1 MDIFQKDNTLSDLP
15 YDINDGISDI
25 ERIAGRTIKELY
37 DRNEALL
44 VFPNVLGGHHDG
56 IESQQIFTITK
67 PEEGKI
73 AVKTGNLMGFVG
85 CGGSKI
91 TIYSRFAESQNGEK
105 DYFLHYMLQRVFSIN
120 LFDLQHGIA
129 ADDVF
134 DFMLYLFPYHL
145 KRAVSQGLYREY
157 CTREYNDANVR
168 GPIDVS
174 RHIRRNIPFNGRIAY
189 RTREYAYDNHV
200 TQLIRHTIEYIRQH
214 PFASAILSADGAM
227 RDAVAAIVAAT
238 PSYVAGNRQKV
249 IGQNLRPA
257 RHPYFTEYLPLQRL
271 CMNILQH
278 RRLRYSSSGG
288 KDIYGV
294 LFDGA
299 WLWEEYLYKAVLE
312 GCGFKHPQ
320 NKSGKGGIY
329 LFEKG
334 DGDEYVGS
342 RHRRYPDYF
351 KDGVILDAK
360 YKHLEDNKINRDDMH
375 QLIAYMHVEQA
386 EIGGFIYPNKNGVLT
401 KKHLGELRGYKG
413 KIYNIG
419 VQIPQ
424 KAESYKDFCEQMG
437 KIEEDLKKVK
447 FISQE

>member
-1 MDIFQKDNTLSDLP
+1 MDIFQKDNTISDQP
-15 YDINDGISDI
+15 YDINDGASDI

-37 DRNEALL
+37 DRNEVLL

-73 AVKTGNLMGFVG
+73 AVKTSNLMGFVG

-120 LFDLQHGIA
+120 LFNLEHSTAEDN
-129 ADDVF
+129 VF

-174 RHIRRNIPFNGRIAY
+174 CHIRRNIPFNGRIAY

-214 PFASAILSADGAM
+214 PFASAILLADGSM

-238 PSYVAGNRQKV
+238 PSYASGNRQKV
-249 IGQNLRPA
+249 IGKNLRPA

-278 RRLRYSSSGG
+278 RRLRYSSTGG

-299 WLWEEYLYKAVLE
+299 WLWEEYLYKAVFE
-312 GCGFKHPQ
+312 GLDFSHPQ
-320 NKSGKGGIY
+320 NKEKKNPIY
-329 LFEKG
+329 LFKEKMW
-334 DGDEYVGS
+334 
-342 RHRRYPDYF
+342 RRYPDYI
-351 KDGVILDAK
+351 KDKIILDAK
-360 YKHLEDNKINRDDMH
+360 YKRLDNHQPGRDDMN
-375 QLIAYMHVEQA
+375 QLIAYMYITKAQA
-386 EIGGFIYPNKNGVLT
+386 GGFIYPYSSGKEDDKI
-401 KKHLGELRGYKG
+401 KKETLGILHGYG
-413 KIYNIG
+413 GSVFNIG
-419 VQIPQ
+419 IPIPQ
-424 KAESYKDFCEQMG
+424 KAENYKEFCEWMNG
-437 KIEEDLKKVK
+437 IEEQLRDEHSAGL
-447 FISQE
+447 

>member
-1 MDIFQKDNTLSDLP
+1 MENIFQPDNTPKEYQTNQLD
-15 YDINDGISDI
+15 
-25 ERIAGRTIKELY
+25 EKVFEIAGLSLDELNGNN
-37 DRNEALL
+37 DLL
-44 VFPNVLGGHHDG
+44 VFPKALGGHHDG
-56 IESQQIFTITK
+56 IGKLPIFTTAGSK
-67 PEEGKI
+67 NKGYTT
-73 AVKTGNLMGFVG
+73 VKTGNLMGFVG

-91 TIYSRFAESQNGEK
+91 TIYSRFAESQSGEQ
-105 DYFLHYMLQRVFSIN
+105 DYFLHYMLQKVFSIN
-120 LFDLQHGIA
+120 LFDLQHGTA

-200 TQLIRHTIEYIRQH
+200 TQLIRHAIEYIRQH

-278 RRLRYSSSGG
+278 RRLRYSSTGG

-312 GCGFKHPQ
+312 SCGFSHPQ
-320 NKSGKGGIY
+320 NREKKDPIY
-329 LFEKG
+329 LFKEKKW
-334 DGDEYVGS
+334 
-342 RHRRYPDYF
+342 RRYPDYI
-351 KDGVILDAK
+351 KDNIILDAK
-360 YKHLEDNKINRDDMH
+360 YKRLDDHQPGRDDMN
-375 QLIAYMHVEQA
+375 QLIAYMYITKAQA
-386 EIGGFIYPNKNGVLT
+386 GGFIYPYSSGEEDDKIEKET
-401 KKHLGELRGYKG
+401 LGLLHGYEG
-413 KIYNIG
+413 TVFNIG
-419 VQIPQ
+419 VPIPQ
-424 KAESYKDFCEQMG
+424 KAENYKDFCEQMG